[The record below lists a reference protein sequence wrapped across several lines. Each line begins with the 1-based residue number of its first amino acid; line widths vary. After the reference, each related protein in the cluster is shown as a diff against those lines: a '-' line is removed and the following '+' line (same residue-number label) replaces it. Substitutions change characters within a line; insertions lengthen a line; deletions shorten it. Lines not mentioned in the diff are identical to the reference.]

1 MKKALLSLIFCSAA
15 LAQLVPTGYIPPLS
29 GVAMSPTGTWKWL
42 QVDGSGNLVVSQL
55 GALAQ
60 IGGPSGYIVPYAIV
74 GYDSTGKAHYLQ
86 TDASGNLEIAGSGGG
101 LTLAT
106 FASPPSSPTT
116 NAPYLFTD
124 TSSTGV
130 CTGGGTATYAI
141 CAWNG
146 SSWTATSTATGTGL
160 GDPGA
165 NGLVYRNGAG
175 TSIDATATQMSGP
188 NFCSDAGANDT
199 YACSLSPAIASLPP
213 GTLYWFKANTANSA
227 ASGVSTINLNAK
239 GAPV

>member
-86 TDASGNLEIAGSGGG
+86 TDASGNLEIAGSGGVG
-101 LTLAT
+101 ISLAT
-106 FASPPSSPTT
+106 LT
-116 NAPYLFTD
+116 NSQL
-124 TSSTGV
+124 ST
-130 CTGGGTATYAI
+130 
-141 CAWNG
+141 
-146 SSWTATSTATGTGL
+146 
-160 GDPGA
+160 
-165 NGLVYRNGAG
+165 
-175 TSIDATATQMSGP
+175 MP
-188 NFCSDAGANDT
+188 N
-199 YACSLSPAIASLPP
+199 
-213 GTLYWFKANTANSA
+213 
-227 ASGVSTINLNAK
+227 
-239 GAPV
+239 